1 MDEEKLSYPPLMDE
15 AIETVRA
22 FGSAD
27 ASEHALKIQF
37 VSQAGGERIGT
48 QPCSETLSEK
58 IERVRGMVRGRYNG
72 DECKR
77 AIEALPECAEK
88 HYLATIVELRQSS
101 RHTIQDTARSEI
113 EQAWAMDQKNP
124 VYEEL
129 IMMIEREYSQKE
141 AEARRARD
149 KQRGIVSRLARRT
162 GLG

>member
-1 MDEEKLSYPPLMDE
+1 
-15 AIETVRA
+15 
-22 FGSAD
+22 
-27 ASEHALKIQF
+27 
-37 VSQAGGERIGT
+37 
-48 QPCSETLSEK
+48 
-58 IERVRGMVRGRYNG
+58 
-72 DECKR
+72 
-77 AIEALPECAEK
+77 
-88 HYLATIVELRQSS
+88 VELRQSS